1 MVTRNIVYLY
11 LLILS
16 ACAPPTVRVIDRYPN
31 KEKKTVEW
39 VKESGSSVIV
49 IKRIDYYTNGQTFSE
64 VLFSN
69 GKMHGDFIQYHPN
82 GRIGTK
88 GEYHSGKKIGKW
100 VWNDEIGTIDSI
112 HTFKDGLF
120 NGKSEIFSSG
130 ELFIRQNY
138 INGKLNGKFVEYY
151 PGGSKKVSGSYLDDI
166 PHDQWIWR
174 LEDGSK
180 SRLMTY
186 NRGIKSGKFN
196 VWNDTELVQSGSFK
210 NDLQDGLWKWQHS
223 ADHLDS
229 LVNYKNGVLDGSYKV
244 WHDNGST
251 SVIGEFLSGKPHG
264 QWEWWSEIEQIDSIK
279 TFSNGLLNGSLMV
292 YYANSQ
298 LKRSA
303 DYSLNKLNGELLTYY
318 DSGQIKSKTTYN
330 SDDKMGDYEIW
341 SPNGNKEEVGT
352 YLSNKYHGQIKR
364 WFSNGSPASLST
376 YKDGMLHGIMQI
388 YSLSDVIKRESYYK
402 KDNEIARFEY
412 HDNGRFKRVLS
423 MDDGL
428 ILYERKWN
436 SNGLEETE
444 ELFITG
450 TRIDSDYFLS
460 GDIKYECIYKGEKKH
475 GMEWWFD
482 DQRNP
487 TMINLFVDG
496 RKIITHE
503 ITYETNE

>member
-1 MVTRNIVYLY
+1 
-11 LLILS
+11 
-16 ACAPPTVRVIDRYPN
+16 
-31 KEKKTVEW
+31 
-39 VKESGSSVIV
+39 
-49 IKRIDYYTNGQTFSE
+49 
-64 VLFSN
+64 
-69 GKMHGDFIQYHPN
+69 
-82 GRIGTK
+82 
-88 GEYHSGKKIGKW
+88 
-100 VWNDEIGTIDSI
+100 
-112 HTFKDGLF
+112 
-120 NGKSEIFSSG
+120 
-130 ELFIRQNY
+130 
-138 INGKLNGKFVEYY
+138 
-151 PGGSKKVSGSYLDDI
+151 
-166 PHDQWIWR
+166 
-174 LEDGSK
+174 
-180 SRLMTY
+180 
-186 NRGIKSGKFN
+186 
-196 VWNDTELVQSGSFK
+196 
-210 NDLQDGLWKWQHS
+210 
-223 ADHLDS
+223 
-229 LVNYKNGVLDGSYKV
+229 
-244 WHDNGST
+244 
-251 SVIGEFLSGKPHG
+251 
-264 QWEWWSEIEQIDSIK
+264 
-279 TFSNGLLNGSLMV
+279 
-292 YYANSQ
+292 
-298 LKRSA
+298 
-303 DYSLNKLNGELLTYY
+303 
-318 DSGQIKSKTTYN
+318 
-330 SDDKMGDYEIW
+330 MGDYEIW

-487 TMINLFVDG
+487 TIINLFVDG
-496 RKIITHE
+496 RKIISHE